1 MGPSVI
7 AYQTDRINGD
17 QHIIWTKLVSSV
29 TGFQKLC
36 HSTNHPSSSS
46 TNISKDARQAEKP
59 ESENLRLEEKRS
71 RVFEERRL
79 LLGWNSLEKGDSIPT
94 PARLLPTPIDLT

>member
-59 ESENLRLEEKRS
+59 EREKPND
-71 RVFEERRL
+71 FL
-79 LLGWNSLEKGDSIPT
+79 
-94 PARLLPTPIDLT
+94 ARE